1 MAKVKHVYVIKTVKQ
16 LREAFEAHNAR
27 VAAWDRNRELVMRN
41 HLARKPQNFDN
52 SSLPLFGD
60 LHKQKELF

>member
-1 MAKVKHVYVIKTVKQ
+1 MAKLIKTAEQ
-16 LREAFEAHNAR
+16 LRKAMRAHNAR

-60 LHKQKELF
+60 GHKQKELF